1 MYKSHWDVRTEGYNA
16 TCKYYNISSE
26 ILKVCMW
33 GYLGSLNTKMILKF
47 TEMNP
52 GSQESVIKQAEPV
65 TLTTTWADR
74 RAIMCK
80 EG

>member
-1 MYKSHWDVRTEGYNA
+1 MYKSHWGVRTEGYSA
-16 TCKYYNISSE
+16 TCKSYNISSE

-33 GYLGSLNTKMILKF
+33 GYLGSLNAGMTLKF
-47 TEMNP
+47 TQINP
-52 GSQESVIKQAEPV
+52 VSQEGVIKQAEPV
-65 TLTTTWADR
+65 TLTSTWADR